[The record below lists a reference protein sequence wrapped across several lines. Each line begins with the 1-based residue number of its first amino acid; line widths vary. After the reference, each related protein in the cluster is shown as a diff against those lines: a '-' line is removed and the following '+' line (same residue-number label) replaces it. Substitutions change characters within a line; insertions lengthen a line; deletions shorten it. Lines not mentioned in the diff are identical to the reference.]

1 MKISRK
7 EYKDKVHA
15 CFTGKNIGGTMGA
28 PYEGKREM
36 QNITGFNSP
45 KGEPLGNDDLDLQLI
60 WLCAVEER
68 GIRAVTPA
76 LLGEYWLNYIPPHW
90 NEYGTCKSNM
100 KNGLMPPYSGEFC
113 NEEWKNSNGA
123 WIRTEVWACLFPGF
137 PDLAVRYAY
146 ADACVDHG
154 LGEGT
159 YSAMF
164 VAALE
169 SAAFYEKDIRRLID
183 LGLSYIPKDCKTAK
197 TVRLAIELYDKG
209 TSVSDA
215 RNEIVKF
222 NEELGWFQAP
232 ANVAYVIMGLLYGD
246 GDYKKSMIT
255 AINCGDDTDCTGATI
270 GSIMGLMGGMSCV
283 PPDWAEYI
291 GDKICSVAIDLSYK
305 KPAKT
310 CTELMRRIYEL
321 VPSTL
326 KAYGIYCE
334 YTDEDVPFEMHSLP
348 CGHDFDFE
356 IPQTGLSQNFTDLV
370 WAKGRVEFDKCS
382 VEAGETLNLRF
393 VLQNMTWGVK
403 QVMIDLDLPEGWTS
417 PKKTSTVM
425 IKRQC
430 VNWTGY
436 TTYETTVPV
445 TALENVNAKNVIGIS
460 VYCPDRLVRSEMK
473 LVIWAK

>member
-7 EYKDKVHA
+7 EYQDKVHA

-90 NEYGTCKSNM
+90 NEYGICKSNM

-146 ADACVDHG
+146 ADACVDHR

-169 SAAFYEKDIRRLID
+169 SAAFY
-183 LGLSYIPKDCKTAK
+183 
-197 TVRLAIELYDKG
+197 
-209 TSVSDA
+209 
-215 RNEIVKF
+215 
-222 NEELGWFQAP
+222 
-232 ANVAYVIMGLLYGD
+232 
-246 GDYKKSMIT
+246 
-255 AINCGDDTDCTGATI
+255 
-270 GSIMGLMGGMSCV
+270 
-283 PPDWAEYI
+283 
-291 GDKICSVAIDLSYK
+291 
-305 KPAKT
+305 
-310 CTELMRRIYEL
+310 
-321 VPSTL
+321 
-326 KAYGIYCE
+326 
-334 YTDEDVPFEMHSLP
+334 
-348 CGHDFDFE
+348 
-356 IPQTGLSQNFTDLV
+356 
-370 WAKGRVEFDKCS
+370 
-382 VEAGETLNLRF
+382 
-393 VLQNMTWGVK
+393 
-403 QVMIDLDLPEGWTS
+403 
-417 PKKTSTVM
+417 
-425 IKRQC
+425 
-430 VNWTGY
+430 
-436 TTYETTVPV
+436 
-445 TALENVNAKNVIGIS
+445 
-460 VYCPDRLVRSEMK
+460 
-473 LVIWAK
+473 